1 MTTKTQGVE
10 PFQVDA
16 ESYHVFTVSIGD
28 MPNSRVQVKATTYG
42 DGEYSFDLPS
52 VDLSLDEFGAYI
64 ATLQEIHARFEKGGP
79 NV

>member
-10 PFQVDA
+10 PFQIDA

-28 MPNSRVQVKATTYG
+28 MANSRVQIKVSSDD
-42 DGEYSFDLPS
+42 DGECSFDLPS

-64 ATLQEIHARFEKGGP
+64 ATLQEIHARFEKGGSD
-79 NV
+79 V